1 MDRLLWTLEVKIQN
15 GCSFKQWHRSVPVR
29 SGGNY
34 RNGERE
40 GGVLFAISGTG
51 TVRSVLYAVP
61 DGSECSKLPKMAT
74 ILAFRASE
82 TARPSQT
89 RNFRNWN

>member
-1 MDRLLWTLEVKIQN
+1 MVAVLSN
-15 GCSFKQWHRSVPVR
+15 GTGVYRFPSSVPVR

-51 TVRSVLYAVP
+51 TVCSVPYAVP